1 MNMNVHMTAN
11 ARRWNGV
18 MLGIIVALV
27 VHLSTGPN
35 AVRTDEP
42 WPLLL
47 ADNSANSDP
56 GLTPLQLRANGA
68 LEKLVQSASAAEQ
81 L

>member
-1 MNMNVHMTAN
+1 MNMNVQMTLN

-18 MLGIIVALV
+18 ILAIIVALA
-27 VHLSTGPN
+27 VHLAAGSD
-35 AVRTDEP
+35 AMRTDEP

-47 ADNSANSDP
+47 SDNSADSDP
-56 GLTPLQLRANGA
+56 GLTLLQQRATGS
-68 LEKLVQSASAAEQ
+68 LEKLVQSGRESEQ